1 MANNR
6 RSYWPSATSAE
17 GIEFERGCTCEASPE
32 HLELNILEPGA
43 FVATGAADAYSSY
56 RVRSLAIKRQ
66 KSHTVLCPGQL
77 VQKIVGLL
85 FSVTHHLSYE

>member
-1 MANNR
+1 
-6 RSYWPSATSAE
+6 
-17 GIEFERGCTCEASPE
+17 
-32 HLELNILEPGA
+32 
-43 FVATGAADAYSSY
+43 VATGATDAYSSY

-66 KSHTVLCPGQL
+66 KSRTALRLGQL